1 MTAPLERLLGLA
13 RWERAGMRLGLDRIE
28 ALLAALDHPEAALRI
43 VHIGGTNGKGSV
55 AALTAAILRAAGLRT
70 GLYTS
75 PHLLDVT
82 ERVRIDGLAVPREV
96 LARHAARIEPALE
109 TGAATFFEAMTAVA
123 LAAFREAGVDAAVL
137 EVGLG
142 GRWDATNVGQPLVSV
157 VTRIDYDHQEFLGR
171 RLEDIAGEKAGIIRG
186 GTALSAAQAP
196 EAMAVIEARCRAVG
210 VPLLVEGRELAVE
223 TLASDLAGH
232 RLRLRGPGCAY
243 DDVRLALPGLFQPG
257 NAVLA
262 VGAVR
267 AFADGVGPGGP
278 RGRRAGGLR
287 GRPVAGAL
295 PGRSPARAGR
305 PTLVLDG
312 AHNPA
317 GATALAASLRH
328 HFAGRR
334 LALVLG
340 VSADKDRAGILEGA
354 GAAGVPDLPRPRGPP
369 AGDAAEG
376 APRPAAAGG
385 RGRRAHRGLR
395 GGPRAG
401 ARRRPGSTWSASRA
415 RSSSWRTPSGG
426 SAPVASS
433 TPSEAVS
440 GEPGAGAR
448 HGPARRRDRV
458 PRRHRVLA
466 RPVADRLRPL
476 LPAARDVGRGPAALV
491 RALLR
496 LRRGQL
502 HLLRAARR
510 RGTPR
515 SGPSARRRAS
525 SSTSRP
531 TA

>member
-13 RWERAGMRLGLDRIE
+13 RWARAGLRLGLDRIE

-75 PHLLDVT
+75 PHLLEVT

-109 TGAATFFEAMTAVA
+109 TGVATFFEAMTAVA
-123 LAAFREAGVDAAVL
+123 LAVFQEAGVGAAVL

-142 GRWDATNVGQPLVSV
+142 GRWDATNVGHPLVSV

-186 GTALSAAQAP
+186 GTAVSAAQAP
-196 EAMAVIEARCRAVG
+196 EAMTVIEARCRAVG

-223 TLASDLAGH
+223 TLASDLEGH
-232 RLRLRGPGCAY
+232 RLRLRGPGFSY

-267 AFADGVGPGGP
+267 AFAAASDLAVPEAAV
-278 RGRRAGGLR
+278 RAGCADVR
-287 GRPVAGAL
+287 WPGRFQVIAGA
-295 PGRSPARAGR
+295 ARR

-317 GATALAASLRH
+317 GAAALAVSLGY

-340 VSADKDRAGILEGA
+340 VSADKDRVGILKALAPLASRIYLAPADHPRATPPKELLDQLPPVEADVVLTSGSEEALERALGERGIDVVCVAGSLFLVADALRWLGA
-354 GAAGVPDLPRPRGPP
+354 
-369 AGDAAEG
+369 
-376 APRPAAAGG
+376 
-385 RGRRAHRGLR
+385 RGL
-395 GGPRAG
+395 
-401 ARRRPGSTWSASRA
+401 
-415 RSSSWRTPSGG
+415 
-426 SAPVASS
+426 VD
-433 TPSEAVS
+433 AV
-440 GEPGAGAR
+440 
-448 HGPARRRDRV
+448 
-458 PRRHRVLA
+458 
-466 RPVADRLRPL
+466 
-476 LPAARDVGRGPAALV
+476 
-491 RALLR
+491 
-496 LRRGQL
+496 
-502 HLLRAARR
+502 
-510 RGTPR
+510 
-515 SGPSARRRAS
+515 
-525 SSTSRP
+525 
-531 TA
+531 

>member
-1 MTAPLERLLGLA
+1 VTAPLERLLGLA

-75 PHLLDVT
+75 PHLLEVT

-96 LARHAARIEPALE
+96 LARHAARIGPVLE

-123 LAAFREAGVDAAVL
+123 LAAFREAGVEAAVL

-157 VTRIDYDHQEFLGR
+157 VTRIDYDHQDFLGR
-171 RLEDIAGEKAGIIRG
+171 RLEEIAGEKAGIIRG
-186 GTALSAAQAP
+186 GTAVSAAQAP

-232 RLRLRGPGCAY
+232 RLRLRGPGFAY

-267 AFADGVGPGGP
+267 AFADASGLAVPEAAV
-278 RGRRAGGLR
+278 RAGGAGVR
-287 GRPVAGAL
+287 WPGRFQVIAGA
-295 PGRSPARAGR
+295 SGR
-305 PTLVLDG
+305 PTLILDG

-317 GATALAASLRH
+317 GARALAVSLRH

-340 VSADKDRAGILEGA
+340 VSADKDRVGILKA
-354 GAAGVPDLPRPRGPP
+354 LAPLASRIYLAP
-369 AGDAAEG
+369 AD
-376 APRPAAAGG
+376 
-385 RGRRAHRGLR
+385 H
-395 GGPRAG
+395 PRATPPKELLDQLPPVE
-401 ARRRPGSTWSASRA
+401 ADVVLTTGSEEALERA
-415 RSSSWRTPSGG
+415 L
-426 SAPVASS
+426 
-433 TPSEAVS
+433 
-440 GEPGAGAR
+440 GEPGIDVVSVAGSLFLVADALRWLGAR
-448 HGPARRRDRV
+448 G
-458 PRRHRVLA
+458 
-466 RPVADRLRPL
+466 
-476 LPAARDVGRGPAALV
+476 LV
-491 RALLR
+491 DAV
-496 LRRGQL
+496 
-502 HLLRAARR
+502 
-510 RGTPR
+510 
-515 SGPSARRRAS
+515 
-525 SSTSRP
+525 
-531 TA
+531 